1 VLPGTTIMFGNP
13 TDCLDVKDFVQ
24 MYSEVSQSAGYL
36 KSSVVPLLAQHYEQ
50 LMEGL
55 FAEYH
60 AAAAAW
66 TAGNSPEAEGVL
78 LARDAA
84 AFACLWH
91 SCRCGQDVLNL
102 AWETLYAGS
111 TEQPRSSSWLTQT
124 GAGLLCQLPPYLMAP
139 AGQKPNILVGPRPC
153 GCGRNDGNGLHI
165 ARATGWHPWPP
176 PPEAL
181 RLMYVGGI
189 YFPRVS

>member
-1 VLPGTTIMFGNP
+1 VLPGTTIMLGNP

-66 TAGNSPEAEGVL
+66 TAGSPPEAEVVL

-111 TEQPRSSSWLTQT
+111 TEQPSSSSWLTQT
-124 GAGLLCQLPPYLMAP
+124 GAGLLCQLPPYLMAIP
-139 AGQKPNILVGPRPC
+139 LRTKTECTCQPQTLWLWREWALYCACYWLAPL
-153 GCGRNDGNGLHI
+153 
-165 ARATGWHPWPP
+165 AAT
-176 PPEAL
+176 A
-181 RLMYVGGI
+181 
-189 YFPRVS
+189 